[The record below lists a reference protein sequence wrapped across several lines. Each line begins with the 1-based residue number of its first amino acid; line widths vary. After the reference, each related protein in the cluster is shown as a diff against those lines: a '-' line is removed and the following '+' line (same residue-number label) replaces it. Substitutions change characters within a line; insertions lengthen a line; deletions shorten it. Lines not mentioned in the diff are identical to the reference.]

1 MRNKMRMSL
10 IQGEEGGFELKQLK
24 CSPLLHSHFRFKV
37 KDLLPILP
45 SFHFTSSH
53 SLTFLH
59 FCITSISSSHHP
71 FLLFLPIKCVADIY
85 NKHRFSS
92 LSPPPHTVYSVL
104 TSKFGR
110 SVGSHHQT
118 RQKRDDEQ
126 VRMK

>member
-1 MRNKMRMSL
+1 MRMSL

-24 CSPLLHSHFRFKV
+24 CSPLFHSHFRFEV
-37 KDLLPILP
+37 KGSASHSAFL
-45 SFHFTSSH
+45 SFTSSH

-59 FCITSISSSHHP
+59 FCITSISSSLASHHP

-85 NKHRFSS
+85 NKHRFPS
-92 LSPPPHTVYSVL
+92 LSPPPHTVHSVL

-126 VRMK
+126 VKMK